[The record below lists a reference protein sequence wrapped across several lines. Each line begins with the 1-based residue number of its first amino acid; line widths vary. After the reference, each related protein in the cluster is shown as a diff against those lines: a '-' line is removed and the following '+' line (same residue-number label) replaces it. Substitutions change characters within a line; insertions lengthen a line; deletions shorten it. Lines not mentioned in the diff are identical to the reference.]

1 MTGPP
6 PEARCPAC
14 GASGLDLFHT
24 QDGLPTNS
32 CLLVDDEAEALVF
45 PTGSLRLVVCPSCG
59 FISNSAFDPSLA
71 EYSERYEET
80 QAFSPHF
87 QEFARGLAA
96 DWVDRHG
103 LAGGTVVEIGCG
115 KGEFLVMMA
124 DAGIGAG
131 VGIDPGVHP
140 ERIDARWDRTLT
152 WVADKFD
159 DRFGPIE
166 ADAVVCR
173 HTLEHIGPV
182 GDFVRRVRAAIRD
195 RLDTVVL
202 FELPDTTRVLDEVA
216 FWDVYYEH
224 CSYFTAGS
232 LARLFADNGFVVE
245 DVRYAYDDQYL
256 LLEARPSAGP
266 GGGWS
271 KDDVAE
277 TVAGVDRFATGFT
290 GITRDWTG
298 RMQALADAGGST
310 VIWGGGSKGVAFLNV
325 VDAPIAAAV
334 DINPHKQGKYMAG
347 TGHRVIAPAELV
359 AIDPSLVVAMNPVY
373 LDEISAELH
382 ASRLVSRAGRRLRV
396 AGKATPLFISRA

>member
-6 PEARCPAC
+6 PGARCPAC
-14 GASGLDLFHT
+14 GASGLKLFHT
-24 QDGLPTNS
+24 QDGMPTNS
-32 CLLVDDEAEALVF
+32 CLLVDDEVEALAF

-124 DAGIGAG
+124 EAGIGTG
-131 VGIDPGVHP
+131 VGIDPGVHL
-140 ERIDARWDRTLT
+140 ERIDDRWDSTLT
-152 WVADKFD
+152 WVAGKFD
-159 DRFGPIE
+159 DRFGPIG

-173 HTLEHIGPV
+173 HTLEHIAPV
-182 GDFVRRVRAAIRD
+182 GEFVRRVRTSIGD
-195 RLDTVVL
+195 RLDTAVL

-232 LARLFADNGFVVE
+232 LARLFTENGFVVE

-256 LLEARPSAGP
+256 LLEARPAAGK

-277 TVAGVDRFATGFT
+277 TVEGVDRFAAGFA

-298 RMQALADAGGST
+298 RVQAVADAGGST
-310 VIWGGGSKGVAFLNV
+310 VVWGGGSKGVAFLNA

-347 TGHRVIAPAELV
+347 TGHRVMAPAELV

-373 LDEISAELH
+373 LDEIAAEL
-382 ASRLVSRAGRRLRV
+382 SRLGLGPDLV
-396 AGKATPLFISRA
+396 AV